1 MKTVKRVPDESNG
14 AGKPRT
20 NENLINAL
28 YTLADAYAELAQIAM
43 IHGDKDEVYR
53 LVFAERAALNKARK
67 IEAGWK
73 L

>member
-1 MKTVKRVPDESNG
+1 MKTVK
-14 AGKPRT
+14 

-53 LVFAERAALNKARK
+53 LVIAERAALNKARK